1 MSQNKT
7 RVSGGKIML
16 ESYEEYLKRTNRED
30 TRKSWKWWLIE
41 VCGMEET
48 EAIRTSITMY
58 KPLKR

>member
-1 MSQNKT
+1 MI
-7 RVSGGKIML
+7 SGGKIML

-58 KPLKR
+58 KPLKQ